1 MDFELTDEQ
10 KMVVDS
16 VDKLLS
22 DQYDFQSRCKRLSSN
37 VRFDLSVWQHFAS
50 MGLLGMPL
58 PTEYGGFSASVSDLS
73 ALMEPMGASLV
84 IEPFLYCTLGSWL
97 LSQTAS
103 KAIQKRYFPSIVS
116 GETRVVVAMRPIC
129 STVFMPSHQVVTA
142 TRDKSNHWRL
152 SGACHM
158 VYGAD
163 AATHVIVLLD
173 MGKRDKAFMLPLSA
187 CQRKSF
193 SLVDDTGVCH
203 IGLKNVF
210 CDADHELK
218 YNRHMQD
225 RVMAAAVCLLS
236 SEAVSIMRV
245 LNQV

>member
-1 MDFELTDEQ
+1 M
-10 KMVVDS
+10 
-16 VDKLLS
+16 
-22 DQYDFQSRCKRLSSN
+22 
-37 VRFDLSVWQHFAS
+37 
-50 MGLLGMPL
+50 
-58 PTEYGGFSASVSDLS
+58 
-73 ALMEPMGASLV
+73 
-84 IEPFLYCTLGSWL
+84 
-97 LSQTAS
+97 
-103 KAIQKRYFPSIVS
+103 
-116 GETRVVVAMRPIC
+116 VAMRPIC

-163 AATHVIVLLD
+163 AATHVIVFARY
-173 MGKRDKAFMLPLSA
+173 GKRDKAFMLPLSA

-245 LNQV
+245 LNQKSKDYLQQRKQFGQPLSSSGTATSFGEMYVQEELACSLSLVCIVNGYEADDTTYVTGA